1 MLSLY
6 FFADGHIF
14 AISLACSTCEKER
27 QSCVKGIA
35 TDLLRTWATRLQSDN
50 GGEFKRQVKD
60 YCKSRKIK
68 MINSHTYNP
77 KAKGKVKRSHRSLR
91 QKIYYDLIQQK
102 QNRRQL
108 S

>member
-1 MLSLY
+1 
-6 FFADGHIF
+6 
-14 AISLACSTCEKER
+14 
-27 QSCVKGIA
+27 
-35 TDLLRTWATRLQSDN
+35 
-50 GGEFKRQVKD
+50 
-60 YCKSRKIK
+60 